1 MSDTWGIVGHRWAVQ
16 QLQHTVAQDEVPHAI
31 LITGPES
38 VGKRTLAERLIA
50 AMLCRSDAKRPCGTC
65 LSCRKL
71 RSGNHPD
78 LMLVES
84 EDKTS
89 HVKIEEIRE
98 VERFLA
104 LTPHESAHKI
114 ALIRDFERATIGAGN
129 ALLKTL
135 EEPPGYAHL
144 ILLAT
149 EADVLLP
156 TIVSRAQQIPLRPV
170 PSGEIA
176 GALVDRWG
184 VEPGEA
190 RRLARMSGGRVG
202 WAVRAATDPE
212 TYGRMVEAIDTLLAV
227 LEQDL
232 PTRFE
237 TAQTLARDDAALVET
252 LEHWITFWRDVLLLK
267 TGNGDTLVFSER
279 QNALQAMSTAVDM
292 QSTVRVLAGLNSAQ
306 EALLANANT
315 QLLVESLLLDLP
327 TLTVGASG

>member
-16 QLQHTVAQDEVPHAI
+16 QLQHTVSEDVVPHAI
-31 LITGPES
+31 LITGPDS
-38 VGKRTLAERLIA
+38 VGKSVLAEQLIA
-50 AMLCRSDAKRPCGTC
+50 AMLCRSEGERPCGTC

-78 LMLVES
+78 FMLIEP
-84 EDKTS
+84 EDKTA
-89 HVKIEEIRE
+89 HVKIEQIRD

-104 LTPHESAHKI
+104 LTPNESAHKI
-114 ALIRDFERATIGAGN
+114 VLIRHFERATIGAAN

-156 TIVSRAQQIPLRPV
+156 TIVSRAQQIPLHPV
-170 PSGEIA
+170 ASGEIA
-176 GALVDRWG
+176 AALVDRWHMSP
-184 VEPGEA
+184 EEA

-212 TYGRMVEAIDTLLAV
+212 TYGRMIEAIDTLLAV
-227 LEQDL
+227 LGQEL
-232 PTRFE
+232 PARFE
-237 TAQTLARDDAALVET
+237 TAQALSRDDAALAET
-252 LEHWITFWRDVLLLK
+252 LEHWITFWRDVLLLQ
-267 TGNGDTLVFSER
+267 TGNGDTLVFAEK
-279 QNALQAMSTAVDM
+279 QDALQAMAANMDVKK
-292 QSTVRVLAGLNSAQ
+292 TVRVLAELNSAQ

-315 QLLVESLLLDLP
+315 QLLVESLLLGLP
-327 TLTVGASG
+327 TLAIGADN